1 MSAPELLAADAAR
14 VGDGMTRTDATLP
27 RVGAWAAL
35 RGDPMFWVGSALVML
50 VVGVAILAP
59 VIAPFDPNPQFRREG
74 LAATGDPLGPGP
86 KFLLGTD
93 RSGRDYLSRLV
104 FGARTSITIAL
115 VANRIATLIGLAV
128 GSPAAY
134 VGSPMV
140 RIPGTQRAI
149 GLPVEA
155 LLMRLTDLALSFPAL
170 LLALALAAVVGPS
183 IAMVIFIIG
192 AILWASLSRIVYG
205 RVRVLRSAAFVEGA
219 RALGASNLDV
229 LLRHILPHLV
239 PLVVVYAALGI
250 AATVLFETTLSYL
263 GAGVPG
269 PTATWGTMIA
279 DHISWYATDPRLVLL
294 PGFAIMLTVLGF
306 SLLGDAIRDALDP
319 RSWSNQ
325 SR

>member
-1 MSAPELLAADAAR
+1 MTAPKTLAADGALR
-14 VGDGMTRTDATLP
+14 GDATPAGAGLP
-27 RVGAWAAL
+27 RVGVWTAL
-35 RGDPMFWVGSALVML
+35 RGDPMFWVGFALVVL
-50 VVGVAILAP
+50 VVGVAVLAP
-59 VIAPFDPNPQFRREG
+59 VLAPFDPNHQFRREG

-93 RSGRDYLSRLV
+93 RTGRDYLSRLM

-115 VANRIATLIGLAV
+115 VANGIATLIGVAV
-128 GSPAAY
+128 GSIAAY
-134 VGSPMV
+134 AGSPQV
-140 RIPGTQRAI
+140 RIPLTRRYV

-155 LLMRLTDLALSFPAL
+155 VLMRLTDLALSFPAL
-170 LLALALAAVVGPS
+170 LLAIALAAVVGAS
-183 IAMVIFIIG
+183 IGSVILIIG

-205 RVRVLRSAAFVEGA
+205 RVRVIRNAAFVEGA
-219 RALGASNLDV
+219 RALGASSPDI

-250 AATVLFETTLSYL
+250 AATVLFETALSYL

-294 PGFAIMLTVLGF
+294 PGVAIMLTVLGF

-319 RSWSNQ
+319 RSWSAR